1 MPLTAPPATGGDF
14 KLVPEGTHRAVCNQ
28 IVDLGVQRDSWQG
41 EEKLMH
47 KIFIRWELPD
57 ERIDWEKD
65 GEKLEGPMVIGNE
78 YTFSFSDKANLK
90 RDLESWRGKRFT
102 EEEKASFDMFNLLGA
117 ACQVTVT
124 HRTSAKGRDY
134 ANVTGVAGWP
144 KGMEK
149 PAETECKALKYSQD
163 EPEAFSEL
171 PEWLRDKIQSQVL
184 EEQAASVEQPEPP
197 VNGSVKL
204 DDEIPF

>member
-1 MPLTAPPATGGDF
+1 MPLTAPPSTGGDF
-14 KLVPEGTHRAVCNQ
+14 KLAPEGTHRAICNQ

-102 EEEKASFDMFNLLGA
+102 EEEKASFDMFALVGA

-134 ANVTGVAGWP
+134 VNVTGVAGWP
-144 KGMEK
+144 KGMDK
-149 PAETECKALKYSQD
+149 PELECKGLKYSQD
-163 EPEAFSEL
+163 EPEAFQEL

-184 EEQAASVEQPEPP
+184 EEQTASVEPSEDAPEPP
-197 VNGSVKL
+197 I